1 MLLYTPFPTPAQRYP
16 RLHQGNA
23 QEWLRPLLRRL
34 RWNLPRNEE
43 QHGWC
48 TCIAEGICY
57 LLQRIPEVTEA
68 EFLEVTDLADGFD
81 WVWPHYLPRMAEF
94 IQEMEAAGPL
104 TPAIVQAVR
113 RLDEFEEK
121 QYEGGSPPKT
131 FLWPLFRSQFGFSTD
146 VPGWSTRPQRSRHAR
161 RGTPCDVAA
170 RFRR

>member
-1 MLLYTPFPTPAQRYP
+1 
-16 RLHQGNA
+16 
-23 QEWLRPLLRRL
+23 
-34 RWNLPRNEE
+34 
-43 QHGWC
+43 
-48 TCIAEGICY
+48 
-57 LLQRIPEVTEA
+57 VTEA